1 MNSQWP
7 RFISRHQGTKPSS
20 PWLSLQLCPQNLG
33 PRDWWIH
40 LHPDSRDWQATERKL
55 AVLMQG
61 EEVLKLTVTRTQRRR
76 QIGRGRKGQCPR
88 RAPQT
93 LNHWVRLQQVDETGN
108 QCTAEARSP
117 LVQGCIQDNES
128 NWVKNTRR
136 RGGKCQSRKAESLA
150 QLLSSEQGSRQRFHT
165 QPRGPGIGR
174 SIQTSKPARS
184 QTPTPPLLALCADP

>member
-7 RFISRHQGTKPSS
+7 RFISGIKGSSEFSS
-20 PWLSLQLCPQNLG
+20 PWLSSQLCPQNLG

-40 LHPDSRDWQATERKL
+40 LHPDSRDWQATEDRAQL

-61 EEVLKLTVTRTQRRR
+61 KEVLKLTVRRRR
-76 QIGRGRKGQCPR
+76 QIGRGGKGQCPQ

-93 LNHWVRLQQVDETGN
+93 LNHWVRLQQVDEAGN

-117 LVQGCIQDNES
+117 QLQGYIQDNKS

-136 RGGKCQSRKAESLA
+136 RGGKCQSLA
-150 QLLSSEQGSRQRFHT
+150 QLLTSEGLQHKQ
-165 QPRGPGIGR
+165 
-174 SIQTSKPARS
+174 
-184 QTPTPPLLALCADP
+184 